1 MSKQEIMKQEEQ
13 KRIQELQQYLL
24 KVQQIRLFIEKM
36 AIPILLLIVNTVL
49 LIITVINISW
59 QKIIVMSIFAVFSLI
74 FYVLTIYINLGGK
87 DGRQRN
93 TQQG

>member
-1 MSKQEIMKQEEQ
+1 MRMSKEEIAKREEE

-36 AIPILLLIVNTVL
+36 AIPILLLLVNTVL

-74 FYVLTIYINLGGK
+74 FYILTIHLGGVK
-87 DGRQRN
+87 DGRPRDA
-93 TQQG
+93 

>member
-1 MSKQEIMKQEEQ
+1 MRMSKEEISKQEEQ

-36 AIPILLLIVNTVL
+36 AIPVLLLLVNTVL
-49 LIITVINISW
+49 LIITVVNISW

-74 FYVLTIYINLGGK
+74 FYILTIHSKGK
-87 DGRQRN
+87 NN
-93 TQQG
+93 TNEKD

>member
-1 MSKQEIMKQEEQ
+1 MSKQEIIKQEEQ

-24 KVQQIRLFIEKM
+24 RVQQIRLFIEKM

-49 LIITVINISW
+49 LVITVINISW

-74 FYVLTIYINLGGK
+74 FYILTIHLGGIK
-87 DGRQRN
+87 DGRPRDSQ
-93 TQQG
+93 

>member
-1 MSKQEIMKQEEQ
+1 MRMSKEEIAKREEE

-24 KVQQIRLFIEKM
+24 RVQQIRLFIEKM
-36 AIPILLLIVNTVL
+36 AIPILLLLVNTVL

-74 FYVLTIYINLGGK
+74 FYILTIHLGGSK
-87 DGRQRN
+87 DGRPRDA
-93 TQQG
+93 